1 MTNQTN
7 PDEHN
12 GHTNF
17 ETWVFWAHV
26 TQTERLLEDALAIA
40 RPLVAQD
47 YHPAVV
53 GDEVIRRFKEWAT
66 TTLELYTSDN
76 GIDGFDEAR
85 MMVQD
90 VGSWWRIDDASIGRH
105 LTEYV
110 KEAAA

>member
-1 MTNQTN
+1 MFERSTE
-7 PDEHN
+7 EHN
-12 GHTNF
+12 GHANY
-17 ETWVFWAHV
+17 ETWIFWAHV
-26 TQTERLLEDALAIA
+26 TQTERLLDDALAIA

-66 TTLELYTSDN
+66 TTLEVYTSDDGEN
-76 GIDGFDEAR
+76 GFDDAR
-85 MMVQD
+85 MMAQD

-110 KEAAA
+110 RESA

>member
-1 MTNQTN
+1 MFERSTE
-7 PDEHN
+7 EHN

-17 ETWVFWAHV
+17 ETWAFYTHV
-26 TQTERLLEDALAIA
+26 TQTERLLNDALAIA

-47 YHPAVV
+47 YHPAAV
-53 GDEVIRRFKEWAT
+53 GDEVIRFKEWAT
-66 TTLELYTSDN
+66 TTLELYTSDS

-85 MMVQD
+85 MMAQD

-110 KEAAA
+110 KESVS